1 MIDRPTRSLSGRG
14 TQPGDS
20 WKALT
25 NDGAGVIE
33 LAGVCLDNPRG
44 GAQLV
49 AGVDLELAGGEIAL
63 VVAAAGSGTSRLV
76 AAVVGE
82 APYSGR
88 IEVLGRDVA
97 KLRRSS
103 LRQLRRKIGVVPQD
117 LCLLEDR
124 TAHQN
129 VALPLEIDGIS
140 RSEAA
145 IKATEILVRLG
156 LEGEAFLP
164 VSRLPASARQ
174 RVAVGRALVREPDL
188 VLADHPTSLQDAAGA
203 ELVCEALGDAAG
215 AGACVVA
222 FAYDSMIRTIA
233 QRCGWRQV
241 AFVEGQF
248 VPLYNGFDD
257 ALFMSRGSAPELMP
271 NNDAV
276 PNIVPFSLSA
286 NTTGVA

>member
-1 MIDRPTRSLSGRG
+1 M
-14 TQPGDS
+14 QPGDP
-20 WKALT
+20 WKSLT
-25 NDGAGVIE
+25 RDGVGVIE
-33 LAGVCLDNPRG
+33 LAGVCLDHPRG
-44 GAQLV
+44 GSQLV
-49 AGVDLELAGGEIAL
+49 SGVDLELAGGEIAL
-63 VVAAAGSGTSRLV
+63 IVAAAGSGTSRLV

-103 LRQLRRKIGVVPQD
+103 LRQLRRKIGVIPQD

-174 RVAVGRALVREPDL
+174 RVAVGRALVREPEL
-188 VLADHPTSLQDAAGA
+188 VLADQPTSLQDTMGA

-222 FAYDSMIRTIA
+222 FAYDSVIRSIA

-241 AFVEGQF
+241 AFVDGQF
-248 VPLYNGFDD
+248 VPLYSGFDD
-257 ALFMSRGSAPELMP
+257 DALMSRGSLPELMP
-271 NNDAV
+271 NSDAI
-276 PNIVPFSLSA
+276 PNVVPFPLSA
-286 NTTGVA
+286 STAGIA